1 LLIDQF
7 SAVILGLQ
15 TENDVNPQGTK
26 FLAPDTAG
34 TDASIKVTI
43 LICYQPVGTETNF
56 TM

>member
-1 LLIDQF
+1 LLIDRF

-34 TDASIKVTI
+34 TDASIKVTV